1 MANIN
6 IELYE
11 INSDFNGTGRGR
23 VIISRE
29 GLWGRVK
36 IFQSFCWGR
45 VIIFLS
51 LHLKFPPPLPPC
63 KFLTSP

>member
-1 MANIN
+1 MANKN
-6 IELYE
+6 IEFYE

-23 VIISRE
+23 VIIFRE

-45 VIIFLS
+45 VIILLS
-51 LHLKFPPPLPPC
+51 LHLKFPPPSPPAN
-63 KFLTSP
+63 F